1 MLTIILELAK
11 ALDTVPVST
20 LLMKLEEVI
29 LIGAYKGAIKLVD
42 LNLLGEIIMLV
53 MNVSVTACPREVF

>member
-11 ALDTVPVST
+11 ALDTVPVSA

-29 LIGAYKGAIKLVD
+29 LIYKGAIKLVD